1 MNNFKNIDKLIS
13 EIKMLDDK
21 IKEMESTLP
30 AHSVKPEMI
39 QKIENLEEELNNK
52 RKKLNQ
58 MRLNQI

>member
-21 IKEMESTLP
+21 IKEMELTLP